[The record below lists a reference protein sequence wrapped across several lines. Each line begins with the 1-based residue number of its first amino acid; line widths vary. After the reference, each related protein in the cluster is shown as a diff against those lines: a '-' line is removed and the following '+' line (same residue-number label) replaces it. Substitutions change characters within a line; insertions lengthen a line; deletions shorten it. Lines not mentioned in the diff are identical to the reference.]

1 MQKKKKASDKI
12 KHPFII
18 TTLFKVDIEG
28 TYLRIT
34 KAIYDK
40 PTIGIIFN
48 TGKLKVILLNSRPRH
63 KCPLSPLLLN
73 TVLKILAIAIR
84 QEEEMDDIKLEWNN
98 SIF

>member
-1 MQKKKKASDKI
+1 MIISVDAEKEFHKI

-48 TGKLKVILLNSRPRH
+48 TGKYNALLCYYMEIMQIVTAR
-63 KCPLSPLLLN
+63 
-73 TVLKILAIAIR
+73 KIPG
-84 QEEEMDDIKLEWNN
+84 ETTCKWNELT
-98 SIF
+98 SL